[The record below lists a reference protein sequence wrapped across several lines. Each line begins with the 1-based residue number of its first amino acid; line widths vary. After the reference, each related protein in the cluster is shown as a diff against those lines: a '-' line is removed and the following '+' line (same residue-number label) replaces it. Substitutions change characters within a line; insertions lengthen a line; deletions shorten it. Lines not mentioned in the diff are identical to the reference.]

1 MPPTL
6 EGSKVIIVFA
16 LAGVLIAVSIVLAL
30 KGSCTTETKECFE

>member
-1 MPPTL
+1 MSPTL

-30 KGSCTTETKECFE
+30 NHCCTTEIKEGFE